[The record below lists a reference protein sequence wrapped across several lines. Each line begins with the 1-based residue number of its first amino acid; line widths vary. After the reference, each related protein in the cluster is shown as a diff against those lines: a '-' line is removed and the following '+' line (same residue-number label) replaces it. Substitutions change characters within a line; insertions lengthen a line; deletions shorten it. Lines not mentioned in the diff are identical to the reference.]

1 MGHEHFGGHGCQ
13 ASDGGK
19 RSAWWDAAFHTV
31 RMKFANPDDSLELAD
46 NTKGKERMIL
56 KPKRYTGLL
65 ALTLSSTLL
74 AACDRAEE
82 QAEPVVR
89 PVRVMTVVEQQA
101 GETVTLSG
109 TVEAKTEVDLSFRI
123 GGRVVQRLVNVGDRV
138 EAGQL
143 LARLDAQDEENAL
156 RAAQA
161 GLVAAEGKFIEAE
174 TNYGRQRQLLSRGHT
189 TRQRYDQAVQVMNT
203 LRSQLEVATAQ
214 LAIAKTRLDDTG
226 LYADAPGE
234 ITVRGADAGQ
244 VVQPGQMAFRVARKD
259 GRDAVFDAPPNLMSR
274 GSRDDVIDVAL
285 SIDPSVKTTGR
296 VREVAPQAD
305 PLTGTFRIRVGL
317 KDPPPELR
325 LGSTVTGR
333 ITLEGQGGISV
344 PASAL
349 SRSNGTPSVWVL
361 DAASSTV
368 SPRPVEIAAHRVSE
382 VLITGGLAPGDVVVT
397 AGIQTL
403 RPGQKVRLLGQPS

>member
-1 MGHEHFGGHGCQ
+1 MGHEHFGGDRCR
-13 ASDGGK
+13 ASDTGK
-19 RSAWWDAAFHTV
+19 RSAWWDAIFHTL
-31 RMKFANPDDSLELAD
+31 RMKFTSPENRLEIAD
-46 NTKGKERMIL
+46 NTGRKVCMIR
-56 KPKRYTGLL
+56 KQKRYTGLL

-74 AACDRAEE
+74 AACDRAEK

-161 GLVAAEGKFIEAE
+161 SVVAAEGQFIEAE
-174 TNYGRQRQLLSRGHT
+174 TNYGRQRQLLNRGHT

-234 ITVRGADAGQ
+234 ITARGTDAGQ

-259 GRDAVFDAPPNLMSR
+259 GRDAVFDAPPNLISR
-274 GSRDDVIDVAL
+274 GTRDDVIDVAL
-285 SIDPSVKTTGR
+285 SMDPSVATTGR

-305 PLTGTFRIRVGL
+305 PLTGTFRVRVGL
-317 KDPPPELR
+317 KDSPPELR

-349 SRSNGTPSVWVL
+349 SRSNGTPAVWVL
-361 DAASSTV
+361 DSTSNTV
-368 SPRPVEIAAHRVSE
+368 SPRPVEVAAHRFSE
-382 VLITGGLAPGDVVVT
+382 VIITGGLATGDVVVT

>member
-13 ASDGGK
+13 AGDKGK
-19 RSAWWDAAFHTV
+19 WSAWWDATLHTV
-31 RMKFANPDDSLELAD
+31 RMKFANPHDSLELTD
-46 NTKGKERMIL
+46 NIGGKECMIL

-74 AACDRAEE
+74 AACDRAEK
-82 QAEPVVR
+82 QAEPAVR

-138 EAGQL
+138 DAGQL

-161 GLVAAEGKFIEAE
+161 SLVAAEGKFIEAE
-174 TNYGRQRQLLSRGHT
+174 TNYGRQRQLLNRGHT

-234 ITVRGADAGQ
+234 ITARGADAGQ

-274 GSRDDVIDVAL
+274 GTRDDVIEVAL
-285 SIDPSVKTTGR
+285 TIDPSVKATGR

-361 DAASSTV
+361 DATSSTV
-368 SPRPVEIAAHRVSE
+368 SPRPVEVAAHRVSE

>member
-1 MGHEHFGGHGCQ
+1 MACKNFNEEAFQNQDLQSMWLTAFLYVFKGNSIRAQ
-13 ASDGGK
+13 AQ
-19 RSAWWDAAFHTV
+19 A
-31 RMKFANPDDSLELAD
+31 RMN
-46 NTKGKERMIL
+46 L
-56 KPKRYTGLL
+56 KPMRNMGLL
-65 ALTLSSTLL
+65 ALFLSSTLL

-89 PVRVMTVVEQQA
+89 PVRVMTVVEQKA

-109 TVEAKTEVDLSFRI
+109 TVEAKTEVDFSFRI
-123 GGRVVQRLVNVGDRV
+123 GGRIVQRLANVGDRV

-161 GLVAAEGKFIEAE
+161 SLVAAEGKFVEAE

-203 LRSQLEVATAQ
+203 LRAQLEVATAQ
-214 LAIAKTRLDDTG
+214 AAIAQTRLDDTA

-234 ITVRGADAGQ
+234 ITARGADSGENI
-244 VVQPGQMAFRVARKD
+244 QPGQMIFRVARKD
-259 GRDAVFDAPPNLMSR
+259 GRDAVFDAPPSLISR
-274 GSRDDVIDVAL
+274 ASRDVVIDVAL
-285 SIDPSVKTTGR
+285 SIDPSVVTTGR

-305 PLTGTFRIRVGL
+305 PVTGTFRVRVGL
-317 KDPPPELR
+317 KDPPADLR

-333 ITLEGQGGISV
+333 VTVEGLGGIAV
-344 PASAL
+344 PPSAL
-349 SRSNGTPSVWVL
+349 SRSNGAPAVWVL
-361 DAASSTV
+361 DATTGTV
-368 SPRPVEIAAHRVSE
+368 SPRPVEVAAHRVSQ
-382 VLITGGLAPGDVVVT
+382 VIVSGGLAPGDVVVT
-397 AGIQTL
+397 AGVQTL